1 MIKTHSKASECRLI
15 KTLSFAVSAETFI
28 KPLMSCSQLQQHL
41 DNSERSQIQNWTLL
55 FDLKINVS
63 EVKKKTW
70 TCLHPL
76 HGTVAFLG
84 HLNSRQDLCR
94 WWRRI
99 NNLSPPL
106 TQLNIKLQSTSISP
120 SCTLSIQWT
129 FLVVQLRLMGVVVI
143 CCFRRF

>member
-1 MIKTHSKASECRLI
+1 MIKTHSKASECRLT

-28 KPLMSCSQLQQHL
+28 KPLMLCSQLQQHL
-41 DNSERSQIQNWTLL
+41 DNSERSQIQNWNAVIW
-55 FDLKINVS
+55 FKDKRQWS
-63 EVKKKTW
+63 EEETW

-106 TQLNIKLQSTSISP
+106 TQLYIKLQSTSISP